1 MLIIYLS
8 NKYMISLPGYL
19 TKAVVRVD
27 GLGGGGGKEG
37 SKGIFNLG
45 CQSREMLPFSKKL
58 KTNFSEKKKRNF
70 QHSEGYMK

>member
-27 GLGGGGGKEG
+27 GLGGGGEG
-37 SKGIFNLG
+37 SKAICNLG

-58 KTNFSEKKKRNF
+58 KTKFSEKK
-70 QHSEGYMK
+70 ET